1 MITKIFKIIKKIV
14 FAIVIIYS
22 LDIVLRGFNITV
34 PLNIFTII
42 TVALLG
48 FPGLIML
55 ALSFFFLL

>member
-1 MITKIFKIIKKIV
+1 MITKLIKIV
-14 FAIVIIYS
+14 KRIIFAFIAIYS
-22 LDIVLRGFNITV
+22 LDLILKGFNITV
-34 PLNIFTII
+34 PINYYTIA